1 MGEEAVTIFRQAMN
15 LPRDERYQL
24 ARELLD
30 SLDDVDDLL
39 PDDPAFYEEL
49 ARRSDEAHAHPESL
63 LDGEQVMANL
73 HEYLRRK
80 REAYADEPHAPIP
93 SKPFN
98 HGERRERR
106 EEDM

>member
-1 MGEEAVTIFRQAMN
+1 MSGDHDSRN
-15 LPRDERYQL
+15 DE
-24 ARELLD
+24 
-30 SLDDVDDLL
+30 DDLL
-39 PDDPAFYEEL
+39 PDDAAFYAEL

-73 HEYLRRK
+73 REYLRRK
-80 REAYADEPHAPIP
+80 REASGNGPHPPIP

-98 HGERRERR
+98 RGERR